1 MFLKIYH
8 YIFILTLIFGTIV
21 AISSNSWFTS
31 WVGLEINLIRIIPLI
46 LLRLKK
52 PLTEAAIKYFIVQA
66 IASLMLILST
76 IVRFSQI
83 KSITLEINEV
93 LIILALT
100 IKAGMAPI
108 QVWFPQVIRLLEWP
122 QCFIM
127 FRWQKIAPLFLISS
141 LSISLLVIV
150 ISLSALVGALG
161 GLNQINIKT
170 LLTYSSISHSSWI
183 LTSLLLRIK
192 TWIIYFLIYTVLN
205 IRIIKTLNESQL
217 ISKLNE
223 LNKWKAEK
231 IEKYL
236 FLINILSLGGLPP
249 LLGFTGKLIVV
260 ILLIKRSFYFLI
272 IFLVSRSL
280 ISIYFYLRVV
290 YSTIMIKSSL
300 FFKMSYYNHYNNKM
314 WNTSTIL
321 LNILIPAIVLTF

>member
-8 YIFILTLIFGTIV
+8 YIFILTLILGTTV

-76 IVRFSQI
+76 IIRFSQI
-83 KSITLEINEV
+83 KSVTLEINEA

-100 IKAGMAPI
+100 IKAGIAPI

-127 FRWQKIAPLFLISS
+127 FRWQKIAPLLLISN
-141 LSISLLVIV
+141 LNVNLLIIV
-150 ISLSALVGALG
+150 ISLSALAGALG

-205 IRIIKTLNESQL
+205 IRIIKTLNENQL
-217 ISKLNE
+217 INKLNE
-223 LNKWKAEK
+223 LNKWKTES

-236 FLINILSLGGLPP
+236 FIINILRLGGLPP

-260 ILLIKRSFYFLI
+260 ILLIKRSFYYLI
-272 IFLVSRSL
+272 IFLITRSL
-280 ISIYFYLRVV
+280 ISIYFYLRIV
-290 YSTIMIKSSL
+290 YSAIIIKSSL
-300 FFKMSYYNHYNNKM
+300 FFKISYYSQYNNKI
-314 WNTSTIL
+314 WNTSSIL
-321 LNILIPAIVLTF
+321 LNVLTPAMIITF